1 MLKQPGNLTR
11 RGDAKASKV
20 SYVCIRLKAPSLGG
34 LNFHFHPHPQTSR
47 CLVER
52 QFPKRHQEFIISTMP
67 ASNSTPLSMPG
78 VRGPPPATVAI
89 SLPHRLP
96 KLIGLVGTGG
106 KRVKE
111 ASGQSELGS
120 KEEPGCTVLP
130 F

>member
-1 MLKQPGNLTR
+1 
-11 RGDAKASKV
+11 
-20 SYVCIRLKAPSLGG
+20 
-34 LNFHFHPHPQTSR
+34 
-47 CLVER
+47 
-52 QFPKRHQEFIISTMP
+52 MP

-78 VRGPPPATVAI
+78 VREPPPATVAV

-96 KLIGLVGTGG
+96 KLIGLVGNGG

-120 KEEPGCTVLP
+120 KEEPGCRVLP